1 MFVPVSLLGAA
12 AAAAAASAAA
22 APPAPFPDAAP
33 VLWLLAGALVV
44 AGIAG
49 TVVPLLP
56 GAPLVFLG
64 LLVAARIDDFH
75 KVGWVTLIFLALL
88 TLLAYAVDLWATRH
102 GARRVGASGWA
113 LLGAF
118 LGGLAGLFFALPGLI
133 LGPFLGAF
141 AGEYLAR
148 RDLRQAGRAGL
159 GTWLGLLLSTA
170 GRLALVVLM
179 LGLFAVVYTLHS

>member
-1 MFVPVSLLGAA
+1 MPGPTPDLVPL
-12 AAAAAASAAA
+12 
-22 APPAPFPDAAP
+22 
-33 VLWLLAGALVV
+33 LWLIAGLLVA

-49 TVVPLLP
+49 TIVPLIP

-64 LLVAARIDDFH
+64 LLLAAWIDHFH
-75 KVGWVTLIFLALL
+75 KVGWPTL
-88 TLLAYAVDLWATRH
+88 TLLALMTLFAYAIDIWATRH
-102 GARRVGASGWA
+102 GARRANASGWA

-148 RDLRQAGRAGL
+148 RDLRQASRAGL
-159 GTWLGLLLSTA
+159 GTWLGLLLSAA
-170 GRLALVVLM
+170 GRLALIILM
-179 LGLFAVVYTLHS
+179 LGLFATVYALHS

>member
-133 LGPFLGAF
+133 LGPFLAATSAKPAAPASAPGWASSF
-141 AGEYLAR
+141 PPPAASPSSSSCWASSPSSTR
-148 RDLRQAGRAGL
+148 SIPNGL
-159 GTWLGLLLSTA
+159 C
-170 GRLALVVLM
+170 RM
-179 LGLFAVVYTLHS
+179 NR

>member
-1 MFVPVSLLGAA
+1 M
-12 AAAAAASAAA
+12 
-22 APPAPFPDAAP
+22 PPPDAAP
-33 VLWLLAGALVV
+33 LLWLLAGILVA

-64 LLVAARIDDFH
+64 LLLAAWIDDFH
-75 KVGWVTLIFLALL
+75 RVGWVTLTLLALL
-88 TLLAYAVDLWATRH
+88 TLLAYAVELWATRH
-102 GARRVGASGWA
+102 GARRMGASGWA

-118 LGGLAGLFFALPGLI
+118 LGGIAGLFFALPGLV
-133 LGPFLGAF
+133 LGPFVGAV

-170 GRLALVVLM
+170 GRLVVVLLM
-179 LGLFAVVYTLHS
+179 LALFACVYLLHS